1 MQNPISKIRGGASSM
16 RLGQRMILVFAIG
29 CFLPLV
35 LVYVY
40 MFQSSNHALVTQQ
53 IESGEESLRVQK
65 ELLTNS
71 LNLVTELSERI
82 TFDEKRMKVV
92 LNTYATDT
100 EIYLDNVES
109 KVFDDYVSEYYRD
122 IKNISF
128 YMNPDLI
135 RGDENHFKKVTE
147 ALKEKEWYKNTM
159 QYVGQPRWSYFSNVQ
174 TGQRSLRLTRALLDS
189 EGKTA
194 GAISIELNPELSEEY
209 IANQNAHALLVL
221 NGKEVVRA
229 NVSIT
234 EREAKTICTDLNKA
248 DFDGW
253 LTFHGERCASAG
265 VSINPLYTSDYYEL
279 VLMQPYGGLT
289 KSAVKTTLL
298 SLIPLVLAALI
309 MAVSLLV
316 LNRWFTHRITAL
328 GKAMRHVVE
337 RSAEAA
343 DGAIGEAHDEI
354 WELYNDLNKMVVN
367 MQQLSDTAANE
378 RIEREQ
384 LHSRNKDVEFKMLT
398 TQINPHF
405 LYNTLETMRMLAMIN
420 HQKDIEDISV
430 MLTRLLRG
438 SLEAGQELK
447 TLAWEM
453 DKVECY
459 TKIQDYRFGDRIT
472 AQVEY
477 DKNAA
482 ENCMVMPF
490 VIQPFVENAYVHGM
504 EDKEADGRIVIR
516 AVIKKDLYLVVEDNG
531 NGMSREQLAD
541 VTRYLNDF
549 ENLDRTHIG
558 ICNVNQRIKLRFGEE
573 YGVTIK
579 STENKGT
586 RVEIRMPLVKR
597 FGTE

>member
-1 MQNPISKIRGGASSM
+1 MQNPISKFRGGASSLK
-16 RLGQRMILVFAIG
+16 LGQRMILVFALG
-29 CFLPLV
+29 CFLPLI

-40 MFQSSNHALVTQQ
+40 MFQSSNRALVAQQ
-53 IESGEESLRVQK
+53 IKSGEESLNVQK
-65 ELLTNS
+65 EILTND
-71 LNLVTELSERI
+71 LNMVTELSERI
-82 TFDEKRMKVV
+82 IFDESRMKIV
-92 LNTYATDT
+92 LNTYATET
-100 EIYLDNVES
+100 EIYVDNGES
-109 KVFDDYVSEYYRD
+109 KVFDDYVAEYYRD
-122 IKNISF
+122 ISNISF

-135 RGDENHFKKVTE
+135 RGDENHFKKVTA
-147 ALKEKEWYKNTM
+147 ALQEKDWYKKTM
-159 QYVGQPRWSYFSNVQ
+159 QVVGQPRWSYYSNVQ
-174 TGQRSLRLTRALLDS
+174 TGQRSLRLTRALMN
-189 EGKTA
+189 GKGKA
-194 GAISIELNPELSEEY
+194 VGAISIEMNPALSEDY
-209 IANQNAHALLVL
+209 IANQSAHALLVL
-221 NGKEVVRA
+221 NGNDVVRA
-229 NVSIT
+229 NVSIN
-234 EREAKTICTDLNKA
+234 EREVKELCAGLKQQNYNGELV
-248 DFDGW
+248 
-253 LTFHGERCASAG
+253 FHGEQCASAG
-265 VSINPLYTSDYYEL
+265 VVISPRYSSDSYTL
-279 VLMQPYGGLT
+279 ILMQPYGGLT
-289 KSAVKTTLL
+289 KNAVRTTLL
-298 SLIPLVLAALI
+298 SLIPLVIAAVV
-309 MAVSLLV
+309 MAASFII

-430 MLTRLLRG
+430 MLTKLLRG

-459 TKIQDYRFGDRIT
+459 TKIQDYRFGDRIK
-472 AQVEY
+472 AVVEY
-477 DKNAA
+477 DKSMA

-490 VIQPFVENAYVHGM
+490 VVQPFVENAYVHGM
-504 EDKEADGRIVIR
+504 EDKDEGGRIVIR
-516 AVIKKDLYLVVEDNG
+516 AEIKRDLFLVVEDNG
-531 NGMSREQLAD
+531 NGMTKEQLED
-541 VTRYLNDF
+541 VTRFLNDF

-558 ICNVNQRIKLRFGEE
+558 ICNVNQRIKLRFGDA
-573 YGVTIK
+573 YGVTIT
-579 STENKGT
+579 SAENKGT